1 MPSAILSVYDKSNL
15 LELASDLQ
23 ALGFNLLGSGGTSK
37 KIRDAGIPISDV
49 QDITNAPEMLGGR
62 VKTLHPAV
70 HGGILATNSA
80 SDNADL
86 EKQAYNKIDLVV
98 CNLYPFKETVAK
110 PDVSLPN
117 AVEEIDIGGVTL
129 LRAAAK
135 NHERVSILSD
145 PTDYKSF
152 VESYKNGVDQSLRNK
167 WALKV
172 SHSYYVFASLTL
184 TGLLSH
190 SRLRQRYQQLLPSAV
205 RLFGHLQRSCPALP
219 FEIWCQPTPEA
230 STGLRHSR

>member
-1 MPSAILSVYDKSNL
+1 MLTVLIKNLNINYLFSCYNQEMPSAILSVYDKSNL
-15 LELASDLQ
+15 IEFAKDLQ
-23 ALGFNLLGSGGTSK
+23 ALGFKLLGSGGTSK

-49 QDITNAPEMLGGR
+49 QDITKAPEMLGGR

-70 HGGILATNSA
+70 HGGILARDTA
-80 SDNADL
+80 SDNQDL
-86 EKQAYNKIDLVV
+86 DKEGYQKIDLVV

-110 PDVSLPN
+110 EDVTLAN

-145 PTDYKSF
+145 PADYNSF
-152 VESYKNGVDQSLRNK
+152 VESYKNGVDQTLRNK

-172 SHSYYVFASLTL
+172 SHSY
-184 TGLLSH
+184 
-190 SRLRQRYQQLLPSAV
+190 
-205 RLFGHLQRSCPALP
+205 
-219 FEIWCQPTPEA
+219 
-230 STGLRHSR
+230 